1 MDTTSRCSLLDA
13 AGSKR
18 YIRRDG
24 YLYIKIIALLSRVPD
39 IDPFIETRFKERAVQ
54 ITHDKDCKAL
64 LEELEREKS
73 KLNNLGP
80 RSHNRP
86 SMNSRESIRKV
97 PYFFINHH
105 DRKFII
111 LIILM

>member
-1 MDTTSRCSLLDA
+1 MLNSVGWELTHFTQ
-13 AGSKR
+13 
-18 YIRRDG
+18 
-24 YLYIKIIALLSRVPD
+24 IIALLSRVPD

-86 SMNSRESIRKV
+86 SMNSRESIR
-97 PYFFINHH
+97 
-105 DRKFII
+105 
-111 LIILM
+111 